1 VKEPIEVI
9 RQALPD
15 NVVVV
20 VTSLNIILVG
30 YDLGFKYASGVSW
43 LKNGGYMVCD
53 GKWFE
58 TISERL
64 VENKTD
70 NKYYYDDAKIPMDGQ
85 LFTLDTDIIKE

>member
-1 VKEPIEVI
+1 MTVDSFFKAFKEAPGKFLSYPLQELMIPFE
-9 RQALPD
+9 
-15 NVVVV
+15 
-20 VTSLNIILVG
+20 TSAGRFSETRCKRHWQSYRLCL
-30 YDLGFKYASGVSW
+30 
-43 LKNGGYMVCD
+43 
-53 GKWFE
+53 

>member
-1 VKEPIEVI
+1 
-9 RQALPD
+9 
-15 NVVVV
+15 
-20 VTSLNIILVG
+20 
-30 YDLGFKYASGVSW
+30 
-43 LKNGGYMVCD
+43 MVCD

-64 VENKTD
+64 VANKTD